1 MPNALRTAVP
11 AGDWR
16 SLKFIASV
24 PIVGIKDGEATGV
37 SYLYNV
43 NDTIGA
49 ALESGAV
56 GDSVVLIYQAEKI
69 LVPKKAV
76 AMGLGQR
83 VWWDPAVRDV
93 TNVKANGLLW
103 IGVVTE
109 NAAAADAVVEID
121 LHGNH
126 AILGVD
132 LT

>member
-24 PIVGIKDGEATGV
+24 PIVGIKDGIDTGV

-43 NDTIGA
+43 NDTVGA
-49 ALESGAV
+49 ALESGAI
-56 GDSVVLIYQAEKI
+56 GDSVVLIYHAEKI

-93 TNVKANGLLW
+93 TVNQAANFFL
-103 IGVVTE
+103 IGIVTE
-109 NAAAADAVVEID
+109 NAAAADDYVEID
-121 LHGNH
+121 LHGDH
-126 AILGVD
+126 RILGAD

>member
-16 SLKFIASV
+16 SLKFVASV
-24 PIVGIKDGEATGV
+24 PIVGIKDGIDTGV

-43 NDTIGA
+43 NDTIGL
-49 ALESGAV
+49 ALESAAV
-56 GDSVVLIYQAEKI
+56 GDSCVLIYHAEKV

-83 VWWDPAVRDV
+83 VWWDPVVRDV
-93 TNVKANGLLW
+93 TSVKANGLFW
-103 IGVVTE
+103 IGIVTE
-109 NAAAADAVVEID
+109 DAAAADDRVEID
-121 LHGNH
+121 LHGDH